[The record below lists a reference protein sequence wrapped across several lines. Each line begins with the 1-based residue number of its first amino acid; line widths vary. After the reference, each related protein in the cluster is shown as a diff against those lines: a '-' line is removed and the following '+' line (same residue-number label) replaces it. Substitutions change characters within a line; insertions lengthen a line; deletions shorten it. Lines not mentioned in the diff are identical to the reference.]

1 MIELFG
7 FYIEF
12 TDEYLLSQ
20 GPLSAV
26 WFFIKNGFWVVFIY
40 VLGWGFY
47 KIWLNYRQGKF
58 QSKWQHVLLAIDIP
72 KDNEQTPKAVE
83 NIFAHLSGSHT
94 DPNRW
99 EKYWEGKTQESFS
112 LEIISLGGYVRFLIR
127 TVDSFRDLVEAAV
140 YAQYPTAEIVEVED
154 YTDQIPHHYPNEEYN
169 LWGSE
174 LVLYAKEYYPIKTYM
189 DFEHQIAQEMKD
201 PMAAV
206 LEILGKLRTDEQ
218 VWLQLVITP
227 IDDKWKSDS
236 IRLVK
241 KLIGAKVEPK
251 KNWLGQALTGPANLW
266 SEARGQIFGGAEEN
280 KKDEMSSQFGKMFS
294 MPPGE
299 RRTVELIEKKA
310 SKIGFRTKFRMIYAA
325 PHEIYA
331 KGRGVAAVIGAIK
344 QFNTQDMNGFKPD
357 KLTKTKVD
365 HFFVKRRVASRQ
377 RKLIK
382 AYAVRSNW
390 RGSGPGKI
398 FNTEELATIWHFPM
412 IGVKAPLIQKAGS
425 KRSEPPFTLP
435 TGNMPTE
442 EEYKEM
448 AQPVSLSQDGLASE
462 LAVESKPV
470 EAPARPAM
478 PTGRQAAKYQPPP
491 DLPIV

>member
-20 GPLSAV
+20 GPLGAV
-26 WFFIKNGFWVVFIY
+26 WFFLKNGFWVVFLF
-40 VLGWGFY
+40 VLVTGFY
-47 KIWLNYRQGKF
+47 KVWLNYRQGKF
-58 QSKWQHVLLAIDIP
+58 QSKWRHVLLAIDIP

-99 EKYWEGKTQESFS
+99 EKYWEGKTQESYS
-112 LEIISLGGYVRFLIR
+112 LEIISIGGYVRFLIR
-127 TVDSFRDLVEAAV
+127 TVDSFRDLVEAAI

-154 YTDQIPHHYPNEEYN
+154 YTDKVPHHYPNEEYN
-169 LWGSE
+169 LWGTE
-174 LVLYAKEYYPIKTYM
+174 LVLYAKEHYPIKTYM

-201 PMAAV
+201 PMAAT
-206 LEILGKLRTDEQ
+206 LEILGKLQTDEQ

-227 IDDKWKSDS
+227 INDKWKTDS
-236 IRLVK
+236 MKLVK

-251 KNWLGQALTGPANLW
+251 KSWFGKLLVEPTNLW
-266 SEARGQIFGGAEEN
+266 LETQSQVLGLAGSEN
-280 KKDEMSSQFGKMFS
+280 KKDDMSSQFGKMFS

-299 RRTVELIEKKA
+299 RRTVELIERKA

-325 PHEIYA
+325 PKEIFA
-331 KGRGVAAVIGAIK
+331 KGRGVAAVVGAIK

-365 HFFVKRRVASRQ
+365 HFFVNRRVAARQ
-377 RKLIK
+377 RKLIS
-382 AYAVRSNW
+382 AYAARSNW

-435 TGNMPTE
+435 TGSLPTE

-448 AQPVSLSQDGLASE
+448 AEPAIRRPADLP
-462 LAVESKPV
+462 VESMAEPEPV
-470 EAPARPAM
+470 VAPAK
-478 PTGRQAAKYQPPP
+478 PTAKYQPPP
-491 DLPIV
+491 DLPVV